1 MIDLGLLQQARMAH
15 KAGNYHFARD
25 LYQQIAYSYNDFTEP
40 EKEAFTKEVA
50 EFAGDDPMYRDI
62 LNLVITQIQQAQE
75 PILQSKLTSAIKRQY
90 GERGTELLRYVLYYA
105 DYRDELKRVKKG
117 RSYLL
122 FLPSMQIEPS
132 APKAIKSSQ
141 KLNIE
146 TDEETEKREALARLE
161 RLRAK
166 DAALLKEVRAKQEI
180 EKRELER
187 RKAQEAQKQKIEG
200 KIACFI
206 FLLFLIL
213 FLVIKR

>member
-1 MIDLGLLQQARMAH
+1 MIDLDWLQQARMAH
-15 KAGNYHFARD
+15 RMGDYHLARD
-25 LYQQIAYSYNDFTEP
+25 LYQQIAYGYNDFTEP

-62 LNLVITQIQQAQE
+62 LNLVIAQIQQAQE
-75 PILQSKLTSAIKRQY
+75 PILQSKLTNAIKQLY

-166 DAALLKEVRAKQEI
+166 DAALLKEVRAKQE
-180 EKRELER
+180 
-187 RKAQEAQKQKIEG
+187 AQKQKQEIKGE
-200 KIACFI
+200 IACFI

>member
-1 MIDLGLLQQARMAH
+1 MMIDLGLLQQARMAH
-15 KAGNYHFARD
+15 RMGDYHLARD
-25 LYQQIAYSYNDFTEP
+25 LYQQIAYGYNDFTEP

-62 LNLVITQIQQAQE
+62 LNLVIAQIQQAQE
-75 PILQSKLTSAIKRQY
+75 PILQSKLTNAIKQLY

-166 DAALLKEVRAKQEI
+166 DAALLKEVRAKQE
-180 EKRELER
+180 
-187 RKAQEAQKQKIEG
+187 AQKQKQEIKGE
-200 KIACFI
+200 IACFI

>member
-1 MIDLGLLQQARMAH
+1 
-15 KAGNYHFARD
+15 
-25 LYQQIAYSYNDFTEP
+25 
-40 EKEAFTKEVA
+40 
-50 EFAGDDPMYRDI
+50 MYRDI
-62 LNLVITQIQQAQE
+62 LNLVIAQIQQAQE
-75 PILQSKLTSAIKRQY
+75 PILQSKLTNAIKQLY

-166 DAALLKEVRAKQEI
+166 DAALLKEVRAKQE
-180 EKRELER
+180 
-187 RKAQEAQKQKIEG
+187 AQKQKQEIKGE
-200 KIACFI
+200 IACFI

>member
-15 KAGNYHFARD
+15 RMGDYHLARD
-25 LYQQIAYSYNDFTEP
+25 LYQQIAYGYNDFTEP

-62 LNLVITQIQQAQE
+62 LNLVIAQIQQAQE
-75 PILQSKLTSAIKRQY
+75 PILQSKLTNAIKQLY

-166 DAALLKEVRAKQEI
+166 DAALLKEVRAKQE
-180 EKRELER
+180 
-187 RKAQEAQKQKIEG
+187 AQKQKQEIKGE
-200 KIACFI
+200 IACFI